1 MSIVVDSLAEVH
13 GALLHAPIGAVVVD
27 RAGAIFWANP
37 AFASI
42 VGEADPDALRQAA
55 ITHWMEPQDGEALL
69 QMLES
74 HFATPGEARLP
85 WTRPTTFK
93 RIDGADQPGEI
104 TLAPCGGAFDRFAIL
119 HVRNMVRLATAEKR
133 FSQIFENLPL
143 GLIIIDAR
151 QRIVQLNQALADQFG
166 YEREELVGQ
175 PLEMLLPP
183 RYRTDHYHH
192 VDGYTR
198 APVAR
203 AMGLGRDLTGLHRL
217 GREIAVEVALTRL
230 ETMAQPLYMAIVT
243 DITVR
248 KRGQEALQQTNA
260 QLEEFTYVASH
271 DLRSPLRG
279 IGDLVTWIREDLD
292 EEMLSD
298 EVKHNFDRIALRISR
313 AEQMIDDLLSY
324 ARAGNRDTETE
335 IVTPEDLVEEALS
348 LALVPETFAVEVD
361 IAEGGSPF
369 RAPRAPLATSLRN
382 LIGNAVKHHG
392 GDTGKIRISVGESG
406 RYTVF
411 TVDDDGPGIA
421 KGNEERIFKLFHRA
435 SPGTSGEGLGLAFTR
450 RMINAHGGMITVRS
464 PGELGGACFEIHWP
478 RVLLKEMDG
487 D

>member
-13 GALLHAPIGAVVVD
+13 AALQHAPIGAVVVD
-27 RAGAIFWANP
+27 RAGVISWANP

-42 VGEADPDALRQAA
+42 VGEADPAALRLALV
-55 ITHWMEPQDGEALL
+55 TLWMDPEDGEALL
-69 QMLES
+69 QMLQS

-93 RIDGADQPGEI
+93 RIDGAEQPGEI
-104 TLAPCGGAFDRFAIL
+104 TLAPCSGAFDQFAIL
-119 HVRNMVRLATAEKR
+119 HVRNLVRLATAEKR

-143 GLIIIDAR
+143 GLIVIDGG
-151 QRIVQLNQALADQFG
+151 QRIVQLNQALANQFG
-166 YEREELVGQ
+166 YSREELVGRS
-175 PLEMLLPP
+175 LDVLLPP
-183 RYRTDHYHH
+183 RYRTEHQHH
-192 VDGYTR
+192 IDAYTR

-203 AMGLGRDLTGLHRL
+203 SMGLGSDLTGLHRL
-217 GREIAVEVALTRL
+217 GREIPVEVALTRL

-279 IGDLVTWIREDLD
+279 IADLVTWIREDLGD
-292 EEMLSD
+292 ENMTP
-298 EVKHNFDRIALRISR
+298 EVKHNFDRIALRINR

-324 ARAGNRDTETE
+324 ARAGNRDLETE
-335 IVTPEDLVEEALS
+335 IVTPCDLVDEALS
-348 LALVPETFAVEVD
+348 LALVPESFTVEVE
-361 IAEGGSPF
+361 IEEGGSPF

-392 GDTGKIRISVGESG
+392 GENGHIRISVGENG

-478 RVLLKEMDG
+478 RVLLKEMD
-487 D
+487 DE